1 MYRSTTLRSRLVV
14 AFAAVAAGTL
24 VGAGPSSAAAP
35 ITASAGCAPVVQL
48 QSLTIPTAA
57 GPRRAAN
64 AVLPDDGGTLPPVV
78 IVIERRTATADELDL
93 VIGTG
98 TAARVHPLYVAPDG
112 CVISWSRDV
121 HPSAAPEGRRSVHT
135 PAFTVR
141 LVSLTVPACA
151 RCMSAA

>member
-1 MYRSTTLRSRLVV
+1 MSHSTALRGLI
-14 AFAAVAAGTL
+14 AGTAIAAAVA
-24 VGAGPSSAAAP
+24 VCGPASAAAHESP
-35 ITASAGCAPVVQL
+35 AAAGCAPVVQL
-48 QSLTIPTAA
+48 QSLTIPMAA
-57 GPRRAAN
+57 GPRRSAN
-64 AVLPDDGGTLPPVV
+64 ALLPDDGGTLPPVV
-78 IVIERRTATADELDL
+78 IVIERRTATADELAL

-121 HPSAAPEGRRSVHT
+121 HPNAAPEGRRSVHT

-151 RCMSAA
+151 LCMRAV